1 MSRYLSTRF
10 SDMRPYVPGEQP
22 QNRAY
27 VKLNTNE
34 SPFPPSPKVLD
45 AISRAEAERLNL
57 YPDPDTRR
65 AVAAIAAYYDVTE
78 REVILGN
85 GSDELLAFC
94 FQAFCDA
101 DTPACYADITY
112 GFYKVFA
119 RLYGVPSIIVPLDDA
134 LCLDPSDYCPAG
146 GTVFLAN
153 PNAPTG
159 QAIGLAE
166 IERVLKANPEHVVVV
181 DEAYVDFGAESAV
194 KLIHTYEN
202 LVVIQ
207 TMSKS
212 RSLAGAR
219 IGFAIANEALISDLN
234 AMKFSFNP
242 YNLNRLSLLAAE
254 AAVLDAKYFEACTE
268 AIRKTRT
275 HTIKELEKRGFS
287 VLPSQANFVFARP
300 ERMSGEAYYQ
310 GLKEKGVLVRHFQE
324 PRIGDY
330 VRISIGTT
338 EQMDRLLSATDELWR
353 EEIASPTKS

>member
-1 MSRYLSTRF
+1 MSKYLSVRF
-10 SDMRPYVPGEQP
+10 AGMRPYVPGEQP
-22 QNRAY
+22 QNREY

-34 SPFPPSPKVLD
+34 SPFPPSPRVLD

-65 AVAAIAAYYDVTE
+65 AAAAIAAYYGVTE
-78 REVILGN
+78 REVLLGN

-119 RLYGVPSIIVPLDDA
+119 RIYGVPSIVVPLDETLTLA
-134 LCLDPSDYCPAG
+134 PSGYCPAG

-166 IERVLKANPEHVVVV
+166 IERILKANPEHVVVM

-194 KLIHTYEN
+194 KLIRAYEN

-219 IGFAIANEALISDLN
+219 IGFAIANEALIADLS

-254 AAVLDAKYFEACTE
+254 AAILDTKYFAGCTE
-268 AIRKTRT
+268 AIRETRAYT
-275 HTIKELEKRGFS
+275 TEELSKRGFL
-287 VLPSQANFVFARP
+287 VLPSQANFVFVKPA
-300 ERMSGEAYYQ
+300 RMSGEAYYQ
-310 GLKEKGVLVRHFQE
+310 GLKQKGVLVRHFQE
-324 PRIGDY
+324 PRIKEY

-338 EQMDRLLSATDELWR
+338 EQMERLFAATDELWR
-353 EEIASPTKS
+353 EEIAPPTKS